1 MQTSHHV
8 TVKGHKIHYVSQG
21 KGKPVVFIHG
31 IPTSSYL
38 WRNIIPFVATN
49 HHCIALDLIGMGES
63 DKPKIDYTIHE
74 HIDYFT
80 GFIDA
85 LGLSEIN
92 LVMHGWG
99 SIIGFT
105 YAMRHPEKINS
116 LSFLESYI
124 NLPED
129 VKDIPLPIQ
138 EIAKLAHDTE
148 KMRHL
153 VIEEN
158 HLIEKILKGITLK
171 KLSTEEMDAYR
182 KPFKRKE
189 HRQVLLQFALEQPY
203 RNAKSPAAKL
213 VKEYSAWLKETPI
226 PKLMMYGI
234 PGFLTSMGT
243 VAWAMD
249 HLAQLSL
256 VDVGHGLHY
265 LPETRAV
272 EVGET
277 LAGWL

>member
-1 MQTSHHV
+1 MPTSHHV
-8 TVKGHKIHYVSQG
+8 TVKGRKIHYISKG
-21 KGKPVVFIHG
+21 KGKPVVFVHG

-38 WRNIIPFVATN
+38 WRNIIPLVATN
-49 HHCIALDLIGMGES
+49 HQCIALDLIGMGES
-63 DKPKIDYTIHE
+63 DKPKMDYTIHE
-74 HIDYFT
+74 HVEYFT
-80 GFIDA
+80 GFMDA
-85 LGLSEIN
+85 LGLSDVT
-92 LVMHGWG
+92 LMMHGWG

-105 YAMRHPEKINS
+105 YAKHHPEKITG
-116 LSFLESYI
+116 LAFVESYI

-138 EIAKLAHDTE
+138 EIARLAHDP
-148 KMRHL
+148 KKLKQL

-158 HLIEKILKGITLK
+158 HLIEKILPGITLK
-171 KLSTEEMDAYR
+171 KISAEELEIYR
-182 KPFKRKE
+182 KPFKKKE
-189 HRQVLLQFALEQPY
+189 HRQVLYQFALEQPF

-213 VKEYSAWLKETPI
+213 VKDYSEWLKETPI
-226 PKLMMYGI
+226 KKLMMYGI

-249 HLAQLSL
+249 HLPNLTL
-256 VDVGHGLHY
+256 VDVGQGLHY
-265 LPETRAV
+265 LPETRAI